1 MSLKDLYLS
10 HKNTVHA
17 GLGGEQGVRDGLGKC
32 LAHKS
37 AVLLSAHFNWG
48 SGRGPQSG
56 LQLGQSCD

>member
-17 GLGGEQGVRDGLGKC
+17 GLGRGKGVRDGLGTC
-32 LAHKS
+32 LARKP

-48 SGRGPQSG
+48 SGHVPQSG
-56 LQLGQSCD
+56 LQLG